1 MILIALSSNAW
12 GFLLLVRMSERER
25 REGVQENPSSGLN
38 IAGSNPARATNYRL
52 SLNRLGFFITSRDQ
66 LLTK

>member
-1 MILIALSSNAW
+1 MLGAFCFWYGWPN
-12 GFLLLVRMSERER
+12 GER
-25 REGVQENPSSGLN
+25 REGVHENPSSGLN

-52 SLNRLGFFITSRDQ
+52 SLNGLGFFITSLDQ